1 MEEAEPFKLKPQKPM
16 KRRTLK
22 CKAEAPKLR
31 ALSTNPGL
39 QTGTPQLYA
48 KMLTGKPKSTHWSET
63 IKQYSRKSLK
73 SKRQDVCI
81 QH

>member
-22 CKAEAPKLR
+22 CEAEAPKLL
-31 ALSTNPGL
+31 ALSTNPG

-48 KMLTGKPKSTHWSET
+48 KMLTGNPKSTHWSET
-63 IKQYSRKSLK
+63 IKQYSRKFLK
-73 SKRQDVCI
+73 SKRQD
-81 QH
+81 